1 MKKNKKETKIEK
13 TAEEL
18 KGIDLQIHEAE
29 LSEKEALSIY
39 KNSPN
44 RESFKVVSE
53 KMAIVNALKE
63 QKAKEEG
70 KWNPTTYMPWRT
82 EVKSRLYLPVI
93 KSIVKKLKIE
103 ILSQSTGKLILKG
116 KKESQ
121 ICAELQDMGLTPDS
135 DYEFRT
141 WQMSLIS
148 AQEYYKKESEKQDN
162 QTLSRK
168 GVQPGSERFYQL
180 LEYQG
185 LYGERKE
192 IAVEL

>member
-1 MKKNKKETKIEK
+1 MKTEDKRKTK
-13 TAEEL
+13 AEEL
-18 KGIDLQIHEAE
+18 KGIDLQIYNAE
-29 LSEKEALSIY
+29 QEEKKALGIY
-39 KNSPN
+39 KKFPN
-44 RESFKVVSE
+44 GESFGVVSE

-141 WQMSLIS
+141 WQMSLSS
-148 AQEYYKKESEKQDN
+148 AQEYYKRESEKQN
-162 QTLSRK
+162 KQTLSRK